1 MKYPAAILFFLLT
14 SVTSFS
20 QFYPIYSQYMMNGMV
35 LNPGYTGSRGT
46 FALSSSYRKQW
57 VGIEGAPEITTFSA
71 HAPLK
76 NDKVAL
82 GLLVFNESI
91 GIKNTTGIFANY
103 AYHIHAGSGR
113 LSFGLKGG
121 VHIINAD
128 FSSIRTVE
136 EDPVFT
142 SGLSSYTLPNFGV
155 GFYYYTDKAFFGA
168 SVPRL
173 LSYRE
178 RSSRNSY
185 EIYHDIKQYNFLITT
200 GVMIQFSK
208 EFMFK
213 PSFLIKYS
221 QVSPLQVDLNGNFI
235 IKDFL
240 WLGGSWRID
249 DNTLVGII
257 EIQVNDQFKI
267 GYSYDYNT
275 GDLNTFNNGTHEIV
289 VRYEFGYKVNANN
302 PRYF

>member
-1 MKYPAAILFFLLT
+1 MKYLAAILFFLLT
-14 SVTSFS
+14 SVNSFS

-57 VGIEGAPEITTFSA
+57 VGMEGAPEITTFSA

-275 GDLNTFNNGTHEIV
+275 GDLSTFNNGTHEIV

>member
-1 MKYPAAILFFLLT
+1 VKYLSVIILFLLT
-14 SVTSFS
+14 TVSAFS
-20 QFYPIYSQYMMNGMV
+20 QTYPIYSQYMMNGMV

-57 VGIEGAPEITTFSA
+57 VGIEGAPEIETFSA

-76 NDKVAL
+76 GDRVAL
-82 GLLVFNESI
+82 GLMAFNESI
-91 GIKNTTGIFANY
+91 GVKNTTGIFANY
-103 AYHIHAGSGR
+103 AYHIHAGTGR

-121 VHIINAD
+121 IHITNAD
-128 FSSIRTVE
+128 YSGVETVD

-142 SGLSSYTLPNFGV
+142 SGSSGYVLPNFGA
-155 GFYYYTDKAFFGA
+155 GFYYYTDKVFLGV
-168 SVPRL
+168 SVPQL
-173 LSYRE
+173 LNYRE
-178 RSSRNSY
+178 KSSRNGY
-185 EIYHDIKQYNFLITT
+185 EIYHNIKQYNFLITS
-200 GVMIQFSK
+200 GVLMQFSK
-208 EFMFK
+208 GFMFK

-221 QVSPLQVDLNGNFI
+221 QISPLQVDLNGNFI

-249 DNTLVGII
+249 DNTLVGIV
-257 EIQVNDQFKI
+257 ELQVNDQFKI

-289 VRYEFGYKVNANN
+289 VRYEFGYRVNANN